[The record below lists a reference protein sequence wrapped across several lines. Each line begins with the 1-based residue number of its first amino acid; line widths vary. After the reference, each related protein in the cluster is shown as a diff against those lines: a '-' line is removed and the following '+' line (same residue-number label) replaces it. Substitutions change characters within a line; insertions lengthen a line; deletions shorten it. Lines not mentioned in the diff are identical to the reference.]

1 MAEEK
6 ALGLS
11 VLSTIRD
18 WVKSLIPTKTS
29 DLTNDSG
36 YITGMTILSYGNSTW
51 SDFLA
56 AYNANKVVYARAS
69 SNANPASGSQT
80 RLAFMAYVDNA
91 ASPTFVE
98 FQYYRSVSSHSVTQQ
113 GDQVYVYTLR
123 SSGWSVITREN
134 YTKIAAGTNMS
145 QSYASGTLTLNA
157 TQPSVPQA
165 TSTTPLM
172 DGTAAVG
179 SETKW
184 AKGDH
189 VHPTDTSRQ
198 ELLVSGTNIKTINNT
213 SLLGSGNITI
223 EGGSGGV
230 EVATATATLTVAGWS
245 NNRQTV
251 NVTGVTAS
259 NDVIVTYAVGS
270 KETYT
275 ASDIYCY
282 AQGAGTLTFAC
293 ATTPTEAITVNVMII
308 DGGTTIEPM
317 YSIRREDSGVSV
329 TDDGTYGANVTSITQ
344 ALSGTVITVGWKSPD
359 SSYALNVVVE
369 SEDNSV
375 IITNVAL
382 TAAQTYFT
390 FTMPAMNIK
399 ITTNASGGDN

>member
-69 SNANPASGSQT
+69 SNANPASGTQT
-80 RLAFMAYVDNA
+80 RLAFLAYVNNA
-91 ASPTFVE
+91 TNPSMAE
-98 FQYYRSVSSHSVTQQ
+98 FQYYRSVSSHSESQQ
-113 GDQVYVYTLR
+113 GDQVYIYTLK
-123 SSGWSVITREN
+123 SSGWTVAVREA

-179 SETKW
+179 TETKW

-213 SLLGSGNITI
+213 SLLGAGNITI
-223 EGGSGGV
+223 ESGGYDEALSSQEV
-230 EVATATATLTVAGWS
+230 EAAVDAAYPSAFAITKALSGATLDKTSAEEGETVTLTFTS
-245 NNRQTV
+245 TV
-251 NVTGVTAS
+251 NREPGTSGLFVVKTEDTS
-259 NDVIVTYAVGS
+259 VIVTLLTSDTQIASGS
-270 KETYT
+270 IYT
-275 ASDIYCY
+275 FI
-282 AQGAGTLTFAC
+282 
-293 ATTPTEAITVNVMII
+293 
-308 DGGTTIEPM
+308 
-317 YSIRREDSGVSV
+317 
-329 TDDGTYGANVTSITQ
+329 
-344 ALSGTVITVGWKSPD
+344 
-359 SSYALNVVVE
+359 
-369 SEDNSV
+369 
-375 IITNVAL
+375 
-382 TAAQTYFT
+382 
-390 FTMPAMNIK
+390 MPAFDVTIQFQWNG
-399 ITTNASGGDN
+399 SGGDN